1 MPKFKVVT
9 EPMAEVTLSWN
20 EISTIIDGLEE
31 LKVSGGS
38 LTVAAAGE
46 LVDFFYD
53 VRYQMGE
60 AA

>member
-38 LTVAAAGE
+38 LTVAAAE
-46 LVDFFYD
+46 KLVDFFYD